1 MYRAPVE
8 EIAFTLKTVCRL
20 GELSE
25 SERYAHITDDLVDA
39 ILNEA
44 GRFASE
50 EIAPMNA
57 AADKAPA
64 VLEDGKVKT
73 VAGWRELYQRWIEG
87 GWNGIAAPV
96 ESGGM
101 DLPLMLFAAT
111 FEMWNSG
118 SMAFAIGPTLTIG
131 AIEALEKHG
140 SADLKETY
148 LEKLTSGEWMGT
160 MNLTEPQAGSDLGAL
175 KSRAERHPDGTY
187 RIFGQKIYITYGD
200 HDISDNI
207 VHMVLARLPDAPPG
221 TKGISMFLVPK
232 YLVNPDGSLGARNDV
247 HCAGV
252 EHKMGIHGS
261 PTCTMVYGDTEG
273 AVGWLIGEEN
283 NGLANMFTMMN
294 NARLAV
300 GIQGLGIAERAYQQA
315 LAYANER
322 RQGRA
327 LGDPRGTSSPISRHP
342 NVKRKLLSMKART
355 QVARAICFSCAHA
368 TDRANIAADAEERT
382 FWQERTGLLTP
393 IAKALSTD
401 FGVEAA
407 SLGVQ
412 VHGGMGYIEE
422 TGAAQHFRDARIAP
436 IYEGTNGIQAIDL
449 VTRKLPLSGGD
460 HVRGFIGELREIAR
474 EVEASNDPA
483 FGATAKGLG
492 AAIASLEEAT
502 NYMLDALGDGRTGD
516 ALCGAT
522 PYLRLMGL
530 TYGGALLARG
540 ALYSTADNDAKR
552 GERTQLARFFCEAT
566 LNETAG
572 LKPDILMSAE
582 TIQAFDAEAVA

>member
-1 MYRAPVE
+1 M
-8 EIAFTLKTVCRL
+8 
-20 GELSE
+20 
-25 SERYAHITDDLVDA
+25 
-39 ILNEA
+39 
-44 GRFASE
+44 
-50 EIAPMNA
+50 
-57 AADKAPA
+57 
-64 VLEDGKVKT
+64 
-73 VAGWRELYQRWIEG
+73 
-87 GWNGIAAPV
+87 
-96 ESGGM
+96 
-101 DLPLMLFAAT
+101 
-111 FEMWNSG
+111 
-118 SMAFAIGPTLTIG
+118 
-131 AIEALEKHG
+131 
-140 SADLKETY
+140 
-148 LEKLTSGEWMGT
+148 
-160 MNLTEPQAGSDLGAL
+160 
-175 KSRAERHPDGTY
+175 
-187 RIFGQKIYITYGD
+187 
-200 HDISDNI
+200 
-207 VHMVLARLPDAPPG
+207 
-221 TKGISMFLVPK
+221 
-232 YLVNPDGSLGARNDV
+232 
-247 HCAGV
+247 
-252 EHKMGIHGS
+252 
-261 PTCTMVYGDTEG
+261 
-273 AVGWLIGEEN
+273 
-283 NGLANMFTMMN
+283 
-294 NARLAV
+294 
-300 GIQGLGIAERAYQQA
+300 
-315 LAYANER
+315 
-322 RQGRA
+322 
-327 LGDPRGTSSPISRHP
+327 
-342 NVKRKLLSMKART
+342 
-355 QVARAICFSCAHA
+355 
-368 TDRANIAADAEERT
+368 DAEERT